1 MNENDRFPAH
11 SRGTGP
17 QNAGAAAFPRRAA
30 SIRQAVGLAALLAAP
45 LALLGSCA
53 KPKEIMVRPPRA
65 VQAETAS
72 LKPFFLEAE
81 YAARILPA
89 SQVNV
94 TPKVGGRVAKVFV
107 RVGDFVE
114 KNQKLFTIEP
124 GDFEAQF
131 RQAKA
136 SLLSARANL
145 SRNEGSGQESQML
158 QAQSAYDQALI
169 QRDEIQKAWDKTKR
183 LYDGGVVPKQQFDDV
198 DAKLRAANLQLE
210 AAKKSLTLVRDKSGQ
225 QASQVLV
232 GQVDAAEA
240 QADLAKSQLD
250 SAAVLSPLA
259 GHVSWSDV
267 EPGAMIGTNTLAFV
281 VIDDSSVL
289 AEAGLTDRAIGY
301 VRKGMSLKVSIP
313 ALRGAA
319 AERVG
324 TVDRVSPAAD
334 LRTMLYTVRV
344 AISNDDGAIRP
355 GMLAK
360 IRFPIEA
367 LRQALLVPERA
378 TYTENGL
385 DYVMV
390 AEEGRAHRKQVS
402 LGESSGSL
410 VEVREGLA
418 DGALVITAGQ
428 EVLSDGD
435 RILASP

>member
-1 MNENDRFPAH
+1 MSENLGFPPR
-11 SRGTGP
+11 SCGTG
-17 QNAGAAAFPRRAA
+17 QRSAGAAGFPRRV
-30 SIRQAVGLAALLAAP
+30 AVAAALLAAS
-45 LALLGSCA
+45 LALPISCA
-53 KPKEIMVRPPRA
+53 KPKEIVVRPPRA
-65 VQAETAS
+65 VQAETATR
-72 LKPFFLEAE
+72 KPFFLEAE

-107 RVGDFVE
+107 RVGDFVT
-114 KNQKLFTIEP
+114 KDQKLFTIEP

-136 SLLSARANL
+136 ALLSARANL

-158 QAQSAYDQALI
+158 QAQSTYDQALI
-169 QRDEIQKAWDKTKR
+169 QRDEIQKAWDKTRR
-183 LYDGGVVPKQQFDDV
+183 LYDGGVVPKQQMDDV
-198 DAKLRAANLQLE
+198 DAKLRAASLQLE
-210 AAKKSLTLVRDKSGQ
+210 AAKKALTLVRDKSGQ

-232 GQVDAAEA
+232 GQVDAAQA

-267 EPGAMIGTNTLAFV
+267 EPGAMIGTNTLAFI

-301 VRKGMSLKVSIP
+301 VHKGMSLKIAIP

-334 LRTMLYTVRV
+334 QRTMLYTVRV

-367 LRQALLVPERA
+367 VRQALLVPERA

-390 AEEGRAHRKQVS
+390 AEEGLAHRKQVS
-402 LGESSGSL
+402 LGESSGNL
-410 VEVREGLA
+410 VEVREGL
-418 DGALVITAGQ
+418 DEGALVITAGQ